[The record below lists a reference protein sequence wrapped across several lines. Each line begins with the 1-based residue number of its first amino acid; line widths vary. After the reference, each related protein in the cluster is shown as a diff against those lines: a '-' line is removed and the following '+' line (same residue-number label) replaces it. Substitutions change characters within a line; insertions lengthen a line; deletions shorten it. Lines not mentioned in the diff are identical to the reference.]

1 MTRDDNNENNSTTAV
16 ADNSG
21 SAPPPH
27 TPDFDSIRQLS
38 PYGAEYWSA
47 RDLAPLLGYD
57 KWQNF
62 EVAIN
67 RAKTSCEQVGQI
79 VGDHF
84 TGASKMVTLG
94 SGAKRTV
101 KDFILSRLAC
111 YLAAQ
116 NGDPRK
122 PEIAAAQNYF
132 ALATRKTELAE
143 LKEAQDERLYLREQI
158 GESNKSLNE
167 AARSAGVL
175 PQSFGT
181 FHDAGYRGL
190 YGGLGIDEVK
200 DRKGIPAKEDLLDRM
215 GQAELA
221 ANFFRITQTNEKLR
235 KEEIIGQANAIKA
248 HRQVGQKVRKAI
260 EDIGGDMPETL
271 PAEPSIKPLLD
282 EKKKKRKKAIP
293 PPGQVAFPMEDTTAP
308 IIGTGSEPNGGE
320 E

>member
-1 MTRDDNNENNSTTAV
+1 
-16 ADNSG
+16 
-21 SAPPPH
+21 
-27 TPDFDSIRQLS
+27 
-38 PYGAEYWSA
+38 
-47 RDLAPLLGYD
+47 
-57 KWQNF
+57 
-62 EVAIN
+62 
-67 RAKTSCEQVGQI
+67 
-79 VGDHF
+79 
-84 TGASKMVTLG
+84 
-94 SGAKRTV
+94 
-101 KDFILSRLAC
+101 
-111 YLAAQ
+111 
-116 NGDPRK
+116 
-122 PEIAAAQNYF
+122 
-132 ALATRKTELAE
+132 
-143 LKEAQDERLYLREQI
+143 
-158 GESNKSLNE
+158 
-167 AARSAGVL
+167 
-175 PQSFGT
+175 
-181 FHDAGYRGL
+181 

-260 EDIGGDMPETL
+260 EDIGGDMPETI